1 MTSFRANPVSASI
14 FTDVRD
20 NPFIKN
26 RSSTRITNAPGGNST
41 VSFGNYVEPENK
53 NSNKKN
59 ANCSSKNNESSEAA
73 GNPEMNKMPS
83 KSDKKTNVKVNQPP
97 GGASSSKG

>member
-1 MTSFRANPVSASI
+1 M
-14 FTDVRD
+14 DVRD

-53 NSNKKN
+53 NSNRKN
-59 ANCSSKNNESSEAA
+59 ANSVSKNNENSEVA

-97 GGASSSKG
+97 GGASSIIFG

>member
-1 MTSFRANPVSASI
+1 M
-14 FTDVRD
+14 DVRD

-26 RSSTRITNAPGGNST
+26 RSSTRVTNAPGGNSS
-41 VSFGNYVEPENK
+41 VSFGNYVDVESKKSNNK
-53 NSNKKN
+53 NVNSNPQ
-59 ANCSSKNNESSEAA
+59 NNENAEAA

-97 GGASSSKG
+97 GGASSIIFG

>member
-1 MTSFRANPVSASI
+1 
-14 FTDVRD
+14 VRD

-53 NSNKKN
+53 NASKKN
-59 ANCSSKNNESSEAA
+59 ANSASKNNESSEAA
-73 GNPEMNKMPS
+73 GNPEMSKMPS
-83 KSDKKTNVKVNQPP
+83 KSDKKTNVKSYSDEGLPK
-97 GGASSSKG
+97 SSANYKSMHPLS